1 MTTVAYYKPKKPN
14 HRSHSALRGPPSG
27 ELRRFTDSD
36 HILLLKRENE
46 ALKLK
51 VIKLELRNEGLTKNF
66 QAMLTELKA
75 AHNKR
80 LKELETLLLAQLAY
94 AQQLEVRLSCSANTP
109 GHQRTTQDSGPTTLE
124 SSYAKNIAQR
134 TAPEAQEL
142 EISLET
148 VKAQD
153 HPSMNEEVI
162 SAFRKATSEQGKR
175 QEFISK
181 LSDKLSRYLAS

>member
-80 LKELETLLLAQLAY
+80 LKELETMLLAQLAY
-94 AQQLEVRLSCSANTP
+94 AQQLEVRLSCSAVTP
-109 GHQRTTQDSGPTTLE
+109 GHRLTQDSVPMTLE
-124 SSYAKNIAQR
+124 SSYAKNLAQR

-142 EISLET
+142 ETSLET

-162 SAFRKATSEQGKR
+162 SAFRKATSEEGKR